1 MYLYTYIYTHMH
13 THCFFSLE
21 TLDYYRAKI
30 LVLYYF
36 ECFAFHV
43 YLCFLFIWCF
53 LESCD
58 TLVYRC
64 RDLTL
69 YIVVPQYLL
78 EIGSRDPHRYQ
89 NPQCFFQAPYRKWP
103 STENTVSPLIR
114 GVHIWGYQRLTEQQD
129 TLLAIVVTPRWTRL
143 FALEELKTKCSDI
156 CDIRQIMI
164 NSGGET

>member
-1 MYLYTYIYTHMH
+1 MYYTNTISYRYMYLYTYIYTHMH

-43 YLCFLFIWCF
+43 YLYFLFIWCF

-64 RDLTL
+64 RDLTVF
-69 YIVVPQYLL
+69 IVVPQYLL

-89 NPQCFFQAPYRKWP
+89 NPQCFFQAPCRKWP
-103 STENTVSPLIR
+103 STENTVSTLIR
-114 GVHIWGYQRLTEQQD
+114 GVHIRGYQRLTEWRLPDEQGS
-129 TLLAIVVTPRWTRL
+129 LLLRSWRRNA
-143 FALEELKTKCSDI
+143 
-156 CDIRQIMI
+156 QISVI
-164 NSGGET
+164 